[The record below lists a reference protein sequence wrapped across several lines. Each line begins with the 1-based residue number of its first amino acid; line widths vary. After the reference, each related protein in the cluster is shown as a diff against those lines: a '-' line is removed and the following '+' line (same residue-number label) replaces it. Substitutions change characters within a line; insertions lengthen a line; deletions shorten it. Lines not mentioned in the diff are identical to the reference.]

1 MRARRAVGTWWSR
14 CMMKRWLGSRL
25 GLSEGERASNS
36 VVLDCSELTERTER
50 SCRGE
55 RSKCG
60 TRGAR
65 TDVASGFGAEGGER
79 GKQLYVSC
87 EVSGRGAKQP
97 TALAT
102 ARPPAAA
109 VHRPEGLFWGRCVQ
123 ELARC
128 RATAAAGATA
138 RQACRYEADT
148 RRVRRGRAPPP
159 GPSLVQ
165 HPSQHL
171 CQ

>member
-1 MRARRAVGTWWSR
+1 MAGVGAQGSCKRARQHHSRTTAPLLTDHRRSADKMRARRAVGTWWSR

-36 VVLDCSELTERTER
+36 VVLDYNELTERTER

-60 TRGAR
+60 THGAR

-97 TALAT
+97 TALAA

-109 VHRPEGLFWGRCVQ
+109 AHRPEGLYRGRCVQ

-128 RATAAAGATA
+128 RAAATA
-138 RQACRYEADT
+138 
-148 RRVRRGRAPPP
+148 G
-159 GPSLVQ
+159 
-165 HPSQHL
+165 
-171 CQ
+171 